1 MPKPIAVKDGMCF
14 AFPDILLT
22 NIPSVGPVPIPYPN
36 IAQLSDADG
45 ASDNVKAGGIE
56 VILED
61 SEISSSSGGEA
72 STDGGT
78 VNPSG
83 DGTGACTFSQASSS
97 VKANGKGIVRQFDT
111 TQQDAEN
118 ATGMVMQG
126 NATVLVGD

>member
-14 AFPDILLT
+14 AFPDILDT
-22 NIPSVGPVPIPYPN
+22 TIPSVGTVPIPYPN

-61 SEISSSSGGEA
+61 SEISSSTGGEA
-72 STDGGT
+72 SD
-78 VNPSG
+78 SG
-83 DGTGACTFSQASSS
+83 GTGACTFDAASSS
-97 VKANGKGIVRQFDT
+97 VKANGKGIVRQFDAT
-111 TQQDAEN
+111 KQDDDN